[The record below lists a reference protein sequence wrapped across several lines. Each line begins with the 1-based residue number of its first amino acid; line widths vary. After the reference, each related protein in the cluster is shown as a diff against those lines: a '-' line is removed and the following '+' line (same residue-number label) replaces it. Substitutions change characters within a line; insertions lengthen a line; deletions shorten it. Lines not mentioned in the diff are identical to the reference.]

1 MTTKMSF
8 KTHIHIHYVTTDN
21 LLKEVE
27 VLVAQ
32 SCPTLRDPMDCSP
45 PGSSVHG
52 ILQARILKWVP
63 ISFSRGL
70 PDPEIESRS
79 PALQAES
86 LPSEPPGKLVLPR
99 TSIFSLL
106 QSNSITQ
113 GFSAF
118 CLFVCLILV
127 FNLSFFQILLKSIKE

>member
-52 ILQARILKWVP
+52 SFQTRVLEWVA
-63 ISFSRGL
+63 ISFSAALAGRFFTTA
-70 PDPEIESRS
+70 S
-79 PALQAES
+79 PGAFIFEC
-86 LPSEPPGKLVLPR
+86 VLSHFS
-99 TSIFSLL
+99 SI
-106 QSNSITQ
+106 
-113 GFSAF
+113 
-118 CLFVCLILV
+118 
-127 FNLSFFQILLKSIKE
+127 

>member
-8 KTHIHIHYVTTDN
+8 KTHIRIHYVTTEN

-32 SCPTLRDPMDCSP
+32 SCPTLCNPTDCSP
-45 PGSSVHG
+45 PGSSVHE
-52 ILQARILKWVP
+52 ILQATVLAWVP

-79 PALQAES
+79 PALQMES
-86 LPSEPPGKLVLPR
+86 LPYEPPGSLVLPR
-99 TSIFSLL
+99 TSISSLL
-106 QSNSITQ
+106 QSDSITQ

-118 CLFVCLILV
+118 CLFVCLICFL
-127 FNLSFFQILLKSIKE
+127 I

>member
-8 KTHIHIHYVTTDN
+8 KTHIRIHYVTTEN

-32 SCPTLRDPMDCSP
+32 SCPTLCNPTDCSP
-45 PGSSVHG
+45 PGSSVHE
-52 ILQARILKWVP
+52 ILQVTVLAWVP

-79 PALQAES
+79 PALQMES
-86 LPSEPPGKLVLPR
+86 LPYEPPGSLVLPR
-99 TSIFSLL
+99 TSISSLL
-106 QSNSITQ
+106 QSDSITQ

-118 CLFVCLILV
+118 CLFVCLICFL
-127 FNLSFFQILLKSIKE
+127 I